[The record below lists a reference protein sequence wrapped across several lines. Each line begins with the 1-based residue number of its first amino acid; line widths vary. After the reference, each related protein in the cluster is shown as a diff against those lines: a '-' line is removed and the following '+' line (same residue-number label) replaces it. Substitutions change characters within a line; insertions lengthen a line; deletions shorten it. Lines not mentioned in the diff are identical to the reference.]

1 MNKIF
6 IADILIFSRGQY
18 ALNAIFTTATVN
30 CSARTAVFGEY
41 LPILGPTVAPRVK
54 RKPLVDAIFVSD
66 ENIQRFAPLESL
78 VNVFE
83 ELILLAITSLS
94 LVAELV
100 VLMEHEQPVIE
111 TSSVSAA
118 RKYLS
123 TTPPCT
129 RGRPKSRSTT
139 RTDAVLEKKFG
150 GGGARKFSLPSS
162 LPLSLPSGP

>member
-54 RKPLVDAIFVSD
+54 RKPLVDAIFVSN

-100 VLMEHEQPVIE
+100 VMEQEQPVIE

-129 RGRPKSRSTT
+129 RGRPKSRFSTT
-139 RTDAVLEKKFG
+139 VTGNSSDSDNSSSRTGTYRIEVGDRL
-150 GGGARKFSLPSS
+150 
-162 LPLSLPSGP
+162 